1 MDVEPFVNQI
11 EEGEEPSS
19 VRAGKSNVRYLIF
32 TYNHNWYFWLLF
44 PCLTELYF
52 LIARLLSQGPCQH
65 ASEVI
70 IIISIVLGSIQL
82 TSLFNLWP
90 TGAATGAGDAWGG
103 FTAYFTNVFCM
114 QTMLSISTWATL
126 AFPENITTIILF
138 SYVSLTLN
146 WLFGL
151 FVSHLPIQYI
161 LFSIDIF
168 QLLPK
173 IVDSHG
179 NEHEQSY
186 AELVSWFIKS

>member
-1 MDVEPFVNQI
+1 MDVEPFVNHI

-114 QTMLSISTWATL
+114 QTMLSISIWATL
-126 AFPENITTIILF
+126 AFPANITTIILF
-138 SYVSLTLN
+138 SYELTYIILTFWAFCVPSAN
-146 WLFGL
+146 PVYTLFYWHISVATKNSRLARKRTRTKLRRTGKL
-151 FVSHLPIQYI
+151 IH
-161 LFSIDIF
+161 
-168 QLLPK
+168 
-173 IVDSHG
+173 
-179 NEHEQSY
+179 
-186 AELVSWFIKS
+186 